1 MEKRQFVNPTDV
13 ISVNGNETIA
23 ISHKTFRV
31 AEFLQK
37 IFENFAGNN
46 EKGKKWCFD
55 GVDCELLTPGQ
66 PWRKGKIKITLEFI
80 PEEPE
85 SPLDEIRREI
95 QDKY

>member
-1 MEKRQFVNPTDV
+1 MKKHQFVNPEDV
-13 ISVNGNETIA
+13 ISIAEIDKIA
-23 ISHKTFRV
+23 IKHKTFTV
-31 AEFLQK
+31 KEFMQSFLQY
-37 IFENFAGNN
+37 IGNS
-46 EKGKKWCFD
+46 EPGKKWCFD
-55 GVDCELLTPGQ
+55 GVDCELLAPGQ